1 MNLMIEFDDDFLVD
15 VLVDAIPD
23 MTSEELSD
31 LEFAIS
37 VELQERASQP
47 RQLELFDDN
56 Y

>member
-1 MNLMIEFDDDFLVD
+1 MNLMIEPDELVD
-15 VLVDAIPD
+15 VLIDTIPD
-23 MTSEELSD
+23 MTSEELGD
-31 LEFAIS
+31 LEFAIG